1 MAKGG
6 IHTGSLYLFSMIGK
20 GGVRAKCNV
29 DLLDSVAFTLVGL
42 VGPWIIGG
50 DFNCTPE
57 ELIATGWLKK
67 VGGIVHAPKSPTCNG
82 SIYDFFVV
90 AASIS
95 DQVQS
100 THLIGDA
107 GLNPHHP
114 SRLIFKGAPRTTMV
128 RHLKPSVSLPAV
140 LPHGPQREQKHSF
153 DALVELNSTM
163 EQNYA
168 TLAVQTTSIL
178 RGLIWDAE
186 EGQHEK
192 KTEWSEGPK
201 FIWKNVASPPATDK
215 ARSTP
220 VSRAWKNTTSWLHV
234 VKANRSSGAVETSSL
249 RASAASRRPRHAAGC
264 GRLPG
269 LEEMPVPS

>member
-1 MAKGG
+1 M
-6 IHTGSLYLFSMIGK
+6 
-20 GGVRAKCNV
+20 
-29 DLLDSVAFTLVGL
+29 
-42 VGPWIIGG
+42 
-50 DFNCTPE
+50 
-57 ELIATGWLKK
+57 
-67 VGGIVHAPKSPTCNG
+67 
-82 SIYDFFVV
+82 
-90 AASIS
+90 
-95 DQVQS
+95 QS

-107 GLNPHHP
+107 GLNPHPP
-114 SRLIFKGAPRTTMV
+114 SRLIFKGAPRTTLV

-153 DALVELNSTM
+153 DALVELNNTM

-168 TLAVQTTSIL
+168 TFAVRTTSIL

-192 KTEWSEGPK
+192 KTEWSQGPK

-234 VKANRSSGAVETSSL
+234 VKANRSTHLVKVAQWKLLHYEHPLRVDDPAMQQDAAAFLAWKKCLSQHNLSTPGWVASFLEVATKAAAQADAEASGQQEADPT
-249 RASAASRRPRHAAGC
+249 RKRPIPWREACSQH
-264 GRLPG
+264 GR
-269 LEEMPVPS
+269 SYRN